1 MAVNRQV
8 VKKSR
13 ILRRLV
19 KHGMDKRQMVRQLCR
34 LGGAGYDKPIL
45 KAEGIGGC
53 VIWSETPQG
62 HNYWYGIAKR
72 IGEYD

>member
-19 KHGMDKRQMVRQLCR
+19 KHGIDKRQMVRQLCR
-34 LGGAGYDKPIL
+34 LGGVGYAEPIL
-45 KAEGIGGC
+45 KAERVHGC
-53 VIWSETPQG
+53 VVWSETPQG
-62 HNYWYGIAKR
+62 HNYWHAIAKR